1 MFSKSLVAFTLLS
14 VLSVTQPALG
24 RERWLERDNR
34 AVFLHPRRFGQENP
48 AVLQK
53 LGAAC
58 GGGVCA
64 TLAGQAIGTLLAG
77 AGECAQQDLADQ
89 IIGELLCFPNIGCSD
104 ASVQM
109 REPNSTLRHSRI

>member
-1 MFSKSLVAFTLLS
+1 MFSKSLVALAVLS

-48 AVLQK
+48 AILQT
-53 LGAAC
+53 LQAAC

-64 TLAGQAIGTLLAG
+64 TLAGNAISTLLAG
-77 AGECAQQDLADQ
+77 AGECTQQDLADE
-89 IIGELLCFPNIGCSD
+89 IIGELYISLKLTS
-104 ASVQM
+104 S
-109 REPNSTLRHSRI
+109 